1 MDPRSTADPISTALR
16 SLLPAGVACSSMQGG
31 VVLAP
36 LLPEETAAATRFSAS
51 RLAEFAL
58 GRSCAREAL
67 RTLGA
72 APADIGVGHHREPLW
87 PAGIVG
93 SISHTTSIAVAA
105 VAHAD
110 DFAGI
115 GIDIETAR
123 ALDPGMA
130 RLVCRPGELQH
141 ASSAGPDEGL
151 AALLIFSAKEA
162 VYKALWP
169 ILRRFLDFHDLEIML
184 DADLCSFRIG
194 SHSPLCPPVLAAAV
208 HGGIALL
215 EDGVA
220 AAAWI
225 PAPAPGSSLFPG

>member
-1 MDPRSTADPISTALR
+1 MEPRSAVDPVATALR
-16 SLLPAGVACSSMQGG
+16 SLLPAGIAYSSLQGG
-31 VVLAP
+31 PAFLP
-36 LLPEETAAATRFSAS
+36 LLPEEATAATRFSAS

-67 RTLGA
+67 RALGA
-72 APADIGVGHHREPLW
+72 APAGIGVGQHREPLW

-93 SISHTTSIAVAA
+93 SISHTAGIAVAA

-115 GIDIETAR
+115 GIDIEAAR
-123 ALDPGMA
+123 VLDPELVS
-130 RLVCRPGELQH
+130 LVCRPGELQR
-141 ASSAGPDEGL
+141 AGSAGHDEGL
-151 AALLIFSAKEA
+151 AALLMFSAKEA

-169 ILRRFLDFHDLEIML
+169 ILRCFLDFQDLEIML
-184 DADLCSFRIG
+184 NADLCSFRVE
-194 SHSPLCPPVLAAAV
+194 SRSPRCPPALVAAV
-208 HGGIALL
+208 RGGAALP

-225 PAPAPGSSLFPG
+225 PAPAPDSSLLPG